1 MGNGEVELPHLLR
14 CKGCGVPNGRNA
26 ELCWSCGAGL
36 GAGSRKRASPS
47 TAPARSDAAD
57 SAGPD
62 PSLGDV
68 PIERANA
75 RSSARGPSRSLPA
88 TVVLAL
94 GLAGLAAFWS
104 SPRSDRPSQAH
115 AATSPAI
122 EPLRAGAAPLP
133 AAPDR
138 RPTPAAD
145 PGVRERAVSA
155 PEAPAARP
163 MNAQQAAWALG
174 LAADAS
180 APADSAAAGD
190 GCREVDRTLGLC
202 PSPSSEPLAAGQR

>member
-47 TAPARSDAAD
+47 TAPARSDAAS

-62 PSLGDV
+62 RSPGDGAS
-68 PIERANA
+68 ERANA
-75 RSSARGPSRSLPA
+75 GSAARGPGRSLPA

-94 GLAGLAAFWS
+94 ALAGLAAFW

-122 EPLRAGAAPLP
+122 EPLRAGAAPLLAAPIGRPNP
-133 AAPDR
+133 AAES
-138 RPTPAAD
+138 
-145 PGVRERAVSA
+145 GVRERAVSA
-155 PEAPAARP
+155 QQTAAAPI
-163 MNAQQAAWALG
+163 NAQQAAWALG

-180 APADSAAAGD
+180 TPADSPAAGD
-190 GCREVDRTLGLC
+190 GCRDVDRSLGLC
-202 PSPSSEPLAAGQR
+202 SSSEPLAAGPR